1 MDPPVRTHRLLAT
14 TAAACLVLLAVS
26 CEQVTTSGAAAE
38 PGTRAISLV
47 PVATG
52 LQVPA
57 GFTFSPKGQIWYV
70 EKETGE
76 VRILSQGTGADRL
89 FFTITNVD
97 GQGERGAL
105 GIALHPRW
113 PAKPSVYVYVTRTDH
128 GTLVNELL
136 RIRSSHGQGTGYRV
150 LFRWPVSSATNH
162 NGGRIL
168 FGPDGKL
175 WIVIG
180 ENANPAYSQMKANLR
195 GKVLRIDPDGS
206 VPKDNPFGTRI
217 WSYGHRNSF
226 GMAFDPVTGRL
237 WETENG
243 PSCNDEINL
252 IRKGGNFAWG
262 PNQSCGS
269 LAAPHDTN
277 RDGPTPRLL
286 PKTYFLTT
294 IGITGAAF
302 CHGCGLG
309 SALSDDLLFG
319 DVNTEQIRAVD
330 LDAARTGFD
339 ASPRVLLAAGTPIYS
354 MEVSPKGRIYVS
366 GPGGIYRL
374 VPA

>member
-1 MDPPVRTHRLLAT
+1 MRTHRFLAT
-14 TAAACLVLLAVS
+14 TVAACLVLLGVS
-26 CEQVTTSGAAAE
+26 CERATTSDVAAV
-38 PGTRAISLV
+38 PDTRAISLI

-57 GFTFSPKGQIWYV
+57 GFTFSPKGQIWYL

-76 VRILSQGTGADRL
+76 VRVLSQATGADRL

-113 PAKPSVYVYVTRTDH
+113 PAKPFVYAYVTRTDR

-162 NGGRIL
+162 NGGRIV
-168 FGPDGKL
+168 FGPDGRL

-180 ENANPAYSQMKANLR
+180 ENANPAYSQMKGNLR

-206 VPKDNPFGTRI
+206 IPKDNPFGTRI

-226 GMAFDPVTGRL
+226 GMAFDPATGRL

-277 RDGPTPRLL
+277 RDGPTPRLV
-286 PKTYFLTT
+286 PKTYFLST

-309 SALSDDLLFG
+309 SALRGDLLFG
-319 DVNTEQIRAVD
+319 DVNTAQIRAVD
-330 LDAARTGFD
+330 LDAARTSFD
-339 ASPRVLLAAGTPIYS
+339 AAPRVLLGAGTPIYS

-366 GPGGIYRL
+366 GPGAIYRL
-374 VPA
+374 APA